1 MNGLIS
7 RKKWII
13 KILLR
18 PIFGRE
24 PGGNILVILII
35 ANMYMIKNYLSF
47 SYITKKKELRAIA
60 PFCIVKRKFKKIF
73 HYTVVEFIAQ
83 QWGAT
88 YLDFIS
94 SNLSKNEFDYVFD
107 WLKKNRKYDL
117 IHLSYIP
124 ELTSNFNLK
133 SENATVLSG

>member
-88 YLDFIS
+88 YLDIIS
-94 SNLSKNEFDYVFD
+94 SNLSKNKFDFVF
-107 WLKKNRKYDL
+107 N
-117 IHLSYIP
+117 
-124 ELTSNFNLK
+124 
-133 SENATVLSG
+133 